1 MVPKVSLREKH
12 AVETRQRIVDEALRL
27 FVEVGYEA
35 ATVDEIAERAEVS
48 PRTFFRYF
56 ATKEA
61 LLFHD
66 FEAHLS
72 RLQGEIEARPAD
84 ETPGVTLVAVLCAMI
99 EDQRTSPEQH
109 ALLRR
114 LLAERPSL
122 RSYQRMTI
130 AEHSE
135 GMIADALARHAGI
148 DPDDLG
154 LRAMVAAVGA
164 CFDVALRD
172 WVLGDATGCFETHF
186 AATLAACTETFPT
199 TLPAC

>member
-1 MVPKVSLREKH
+1 MPPKTSLREKH
-12 AVETRQRIVDEALRL
+12 TIETRRRLVDVARGL
-27 FVEVGYEA
+27 FVSQGYD
-35 ATVDEIAERAEVS
+35 ATTIDEIAHEADVS

-66 FEAHLS
+66 FEE
-72 RLQGEIEARPAD
+72 RLDRIKDRIGQRPTDERPAD
-84 ETPGVTLVAVLCAMI
+84 TLVAVLTEMVADLDTEPTERDLI
-99 EDQRTSPEQH
+99 
-109 ALLRR
+109 AR

-122 RSYQRMTI
+122 RSYHRSTI

-135 GMIADALARHAGI
+135 GVIAEALAAHAGV

-154 LRAMVAAVGA
+154 LRTMVVAVGA

-172 WVLGDATGCFETHF
+172 WIEDPSGATFDAHF
-186 AATLAACTETFPT
+186 TSALTACAAAFPA
-199 TLPAC
+199 P

>member
-1 MVPKVSLREKH
+1 MPAKTSLREKH
-12 AVETRQRIVDEALRL
+12 TNETRQRLVDVALEL
-27 FVEVGYEA
+27 FVSQGYD
-35 ATVDEIAERAEVS
+35 ATTIDEIAHEADVS

-66 FEAHLS
+66 FED
-72 RLQGEIEARPAD
+72 RLDQIKDKIGQRPAD
-84 ETPGVTLVAVLCAMI
+84 ERPAETLVAVLRAMVAELDTEPAERDLI
-99 EDQRTSPEQH
+99 
-109 ALLRR
+109 AR

-122 RSYQRMTI
+122 RSYQRSTI

-135 GMIADALARHAGI
+135 GSIAESLAEHAGI

-154 LRAMVAAVGA
+154 LRTMVLAVAA

-172 WVLGDATGCFETHF
+172 WIEDPSGATFDAHF
-186 AATLAACTETFPT
+186 TSALTACATAFPA
-199 TLPAC
+199 P